1 MTIFLSIFPIALL
14 IYLMTKG
21 KSVPASKA
29 LPVAAAV
36 LYAIRFFVFKDNP
49 TELHAGIIS
58 GILSAWTPILVIW
71 GAILLFQTME
81 VSGALKRI
89 REWLGTLAEHRV
101 EQIMLVGWAFSFFIE
116 GVSGFGT
123 PAALAAPILVGFGFP
138 PLRAVM
144 LCLVLNS
151 VPVSFGAVGTPT
163 WFGLGTLGLST
174 DELLVIGERTAII
187 HFFAGI
193 VIPFLALR
201 FLLSWQEIRKNW
213 IFILLSILSCTIPYL
228 LLATGN
234 IEFPSIIG
242 GAVGLIATL
251 LLAKYNVGLFRDGIM
266 PSRKK
271 FEIKKLLLAF
281 LPLVLVI
288 VVLILTRVEGLGLKS
303 LLTSLASSWSA
314 SLGKLGIFSLSPSLV
329 VGLKNILGT
338 AQNWSHAILY
348 VPSIL
353 PFLVVTLISFSFL
366 KVKSSDRRKVFSSSW
381 DRIKS
386 PIIALSAALIFV
398 KLLMVGES
406 SPAMV
411 LGENLARVSGQAWG
425 FFSPLLGALGAF
437 FSGSNTVSN
446 LTFGGIQQAAAVSLH
461 MPPLIILS
469 LQNVGGAMGNMVSI
483 QNIIAACAVVGIT
496 NKAGEILK
504 KTIWPMLAYAIIAGL
519 FGVLWT
525 T

>member
-1 MTIFLSIFPIALL
+1 MTIFLSVFPIALL
-14 IYLMTKG
+14 IYLMTKRH
-21 KSVPASKA
+21 SVPASKA
-29 LPVAAAV
+29 LPIVAAV

-49 TELHAGIIS
+49 AELHAGIIS
-58 GILSAWTPILVIW
+58 GVLSAWTPILVIW
-71 GAILLFQTME
+71 GAILLFQTLE
-81 VSGALKRI
+81 VSGALKTI
-89 REWLGTLAEHRV
+89 RDWLGTLAEHRV

-123 PAALAAPILVGFGFP
+123 PAALAAPILVGFGFN
-138 PLRAVM
+138 PLRAVI

-163 WFGLGTLGLST
+163 WFGLGTLGLSA

-187 HFFAGI
+187 HFFAGL

-228 LLATGN
+228 FLATWN

-242 GAVGLIATL
+242 GAVGLITTL
-251 LLAKYNVGLFRDGIM
+251 LLAKYNIGLMRDNIN

-271 FEIKKLLLAF
+271 FEVKKLLLAF
-281 LPLVLVI
+281 SPLMF
-288 VVLILTRVEGLGLKS
+288 VVGILILTRVESLGLKS
-303 LLTSLASSWSA
+303 ILTSAVPSWN
-314 SLGKLGIFSLSPSLV
+314 IFREGMGTFFISPSLV
-329 VGLKNILGT
+329 IGLENIFGT
-338 AQNWSHAILY
+338 AQSWSHAVLY
-348 VPSIL
+348 VPSVL
-353 PFLVVTLISFSFL
+353 PFLVVTLITFSFL
-366 KVKSSDRRKVFSSSW
+366 KVKTSDRREVFSSSW
-381 DRIKS
+381 ERIKS

-398 KLLMVGES
+398 KLLMVGAS
-406 SPAMV
+406 SPAMI
-411 LGENLARVSGQAWG
+411 LGENLARVSGTAWG

-446 LTFGGIQQAAAVSLH
+446 LTFGGIQQAAAVSLQ
-461 MPPLIILS
+461 MPPLIVLS

-483 QNIIAACAVVGIT
+483 QNIIAACAVVGIA

-504 KTIWPMLAYAIIAGL
+504 KTIWPMLVYAVIAGL
-519 FGVLWT
+519 FGLLWT